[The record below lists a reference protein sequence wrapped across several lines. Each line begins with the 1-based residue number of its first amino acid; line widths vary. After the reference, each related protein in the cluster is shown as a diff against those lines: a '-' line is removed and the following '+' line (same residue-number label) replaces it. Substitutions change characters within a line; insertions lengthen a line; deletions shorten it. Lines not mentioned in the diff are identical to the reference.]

1 MTWGALF
8 KSEWFKLR
16 GRRVIW
22 ILLAVLVLFS
32 SLIVVLRFGDYE
44 VRKDRTIR
52 DEVLFLPGRPL
63 PSEEVLIDCEKY
75 LADGLLPPASEF
87 PAPLT
92 PEDADPL
99 LTERECNKE
108 VTEIKAAV
116 AKLVDEFTLPGAIPK
131 ALRWTQLVS
140 IPVLAF
146 LTVLIVG
153 SEYGWGTL
161 RTVLMKG
168 AGRWRFLSV
177 KLALLVLAMAITW
190 IIVLGTIIATSAIV
204 TAISDVGHGDWTS
217 GVVGDVISDTAKAMY
232 SSLPYIAL
240 AALLSVLFSRFAGG
254 TLAAAGVAT
263 VYFFVD
269 VFAFGRLLKLF
280 DDVSWLADL
289 AELDLGWNTAGW
301 MFGEGREPIPG
312 FALAGAIGQV
322 DYPSELHSFFA
333 LLVYTLIF
341 GGLAFWLFQRR
352 DVGGP
357 AV

>member
-1 MTWGALF
+1 MSWVTLLN
-8 KSEWFKLR
+8 SEWFKLR

-22 ILLAVLVLFS
+22 ILLALLVLFS

-63 PSEEVLIDCEKY
+63 PSEEVLIDCEQY
-75 LADGLLPPASEF
+75 LADGRLPPASEF
-87 PAPLT
+87 PPPLT

-99 LTERECNKE
+99 LTSRECDKE
-108 VTEIKAAV
+108 VREIKAAV
-116 AKLVDEFTLPGAIPK
+116 VKLVDEFTLPGSIPI

-140 IPVLAF
+140 IPILAF

-168 AGRWRFLSV
+168 PGRWRFLSV
-177 KLALLVLAMAITW
+177 KLVLLVLAMAVTW
-190 IIVLGTIIATSAIV
+190 ILILGTIIATSAIT
-204 TAISDVGHGDWTS
+204 TALSDVGHSEWTS
-217 GVVGDVISDTAKAMY
+217 GVVGDVIADTGKAWFA
-232 SSLPYIAL
+232 SLPYIAL
-240 AALLSVLFSRFAGG
+240 AALLSILFSSWAGG
-254 TLAAAGVAT
+254 TLAAAAIAT
-263 VYFFVD
+263 AYFFID

-280 DDVSWLADL
+280 DDVSWLANL

-301 MFGEGREPIPG
+301 MFGQGREPIPG

-322 DYPSELHSFFA
+322 EYPSELHSFFA
-333 LLVYTLIF
+333 LLVYATIF
-341 GGLAFWLFQRR
+341 GALAFWLFQRR

-357 AV
+357 TG

>member
-1 MTWGALF
+1 MSWGNLL

-22 ILLAVLVLFS
+22 VLLALLVLFS
-32 SLIVVLRFGDYE
+32 SLIVVLRFADYE

-75 LADGLLPPASEF
+75 LVDGQLPPTSEF
-87 PAPLT
+87 PPPLT

-108 VTEIKAAV
+108 VTEIKAAIV
-116 AKLVDEFTLPGAIPK
+116 SLVDEFTLPGSIPK

-140 IPVLAF
+140 IPILAF
-146 LTVLIVG
+146 LTVLIIG

-168 AGRWRFLSV
+168 AGRWKFLSV
-177 KLALLVLAMAITW
+177 KLALLVMAMAVTW
-190 IIVLGTIIATSAIV
+190 ILVLGTIIATSAVV
-204 TAISDVGHGDWTS
+204 TAISDVGHGEWTS
-217 GVVGDVISDTAKAMY
+217 GVVGDVITDTGKAWFA
-232 SSLPYIAL
+232 SLPYIAL
-240 AALLSVLFSRFAGG
+240 AALLSVLFSRLAGG
-254 TLAAAGVAT
+254 TLAAAAAAT
-263 VYFFVD
+263 AYFFID
-269 VFAFGRLLKLF
+269 VFSFGRLLKLF
-280 DDVSWLADL
+280 DNVSWLATL

-301 MFGEGREPIPG
+301 MFGEGGEPIPG

-322 DYPSELHSFFA
+322 EYPSELHSFLVLLTYTA
-333 LLVYTLIF
+333 LI

-357 AV
+357 TG